1 MGSSKTAQALMC
13 RFNYMQ
19 KGYKVL
25 LAKPE
30 VDTRSAKVTSRI
42 GLEAECE
49 AVKKEDNFF
58 DLYNKILPDIII
70 VDECQFLTETQVE
83 QLKDLTEK
91 VPVVCY
97 GLLTNF
103 QTRLFEGSKRLVELA
118 DDLEEIPSICKCGA
132 KAKVNARFIDG
143 HVVHVGPEVM
153 VGAEDRYEARC
164 YHCFKKEK

>member
-1 MGSSKTAQALMC
+1 
-13 RFNYMQ
+13 MQ

-30 VDTRSAKVTSRI
+30 VDTRSKKVTSRI

-70 VDECQFLTETQVE
+70 VDECQFLTEAQVE

-103 QTRLFEGSKRLVELA
+103 QTRSFEGSKRLIELA

-132 KAKVNARFIDG
+132 KAKVNARIIDG
-143 HVVHVGPEVM
+143 HVVHDGPEVM
-153 VGAEDRYEARC
+153 VGAENRYEAKC
-164 YHCFKKEK
+164 YRCFKKGE